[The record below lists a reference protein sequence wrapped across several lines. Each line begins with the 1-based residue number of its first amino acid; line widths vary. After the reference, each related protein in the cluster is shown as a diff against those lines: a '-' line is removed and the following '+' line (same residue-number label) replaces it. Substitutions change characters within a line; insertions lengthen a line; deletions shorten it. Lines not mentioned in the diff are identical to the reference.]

1 MTPNRTTLYRRPDG
15 SEMTSQ
21 ERLAF
26 LLDIGG
32 LDYKAA
38 ASIAGVA
45 PLTIRAYRKPSSAR
59 NVPDTILSPIERHV
73 FARLTT
79 ILAAAGYEVRPAA

>member
-1 MTPNRTTLYRRPDG
+1 MTPNRITLYRRRDG
-15 SEMTSQ
+15 SAMTSQ

-32 LDYKAA
+32 LDYKEA

-45 PLTIRAYRKPSSAR
+45 PLTIRAYRKPSSTR
-59 NVPDTILSPIERHV
+59 NVPDSILVPIERFV
-73 FARLTT
+73 FECLTT
-79 ILAAAGYEVRPAA
+79 IVAAAGYEVRPAA